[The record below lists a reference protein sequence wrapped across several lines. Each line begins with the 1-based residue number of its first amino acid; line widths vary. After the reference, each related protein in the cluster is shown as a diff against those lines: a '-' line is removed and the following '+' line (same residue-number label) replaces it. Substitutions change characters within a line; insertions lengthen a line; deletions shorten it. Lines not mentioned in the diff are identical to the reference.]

1 MTQNILRGAIG
12 LWMTLLVSISY
23 ADASPEGPAVPSDTT
38 YNFTI
43 DQSPFDVTL
52 FNSREGEDQKRLWSQ
67 TKLLF
72 GLSFGAI
79 GVISILPSDI
89 SAWDS
94 SEESLGTKWW
104 NNVSQGWI
112 WDKDVWYIN
121 YIGHPYFGGV
131 YYQVARKSGY
141 NQWNSF
147 VYSALMSTF
156 YWEYGLEAFA
166 EIPSVQDIFV
176 TPIGGWIYGEWAYQK
191 EREIVA
197 DEGKALGSESLGSVA
212 LFFLD
217 PVDKIG
223 AGINSLFGRRI
234 IRTGTGMISRYPTH
248 GDTYAANAAKDY
260 WGVDLVFTF

>member
-1 MTQNILRGAIG
+1 MIQNILYRIAALI
-12 LWMTLLVSISY
+12 LL
-23 ADASPEGPAVPSDTT
+23 GMPAVALAQSTHAGPDAEQNISDFSLPS
-38 YNFTI
+38 Y
-43 DQSPFDVTL
+43 DVTL
-52 FNSREGEDQKRLWSQ
+52 FDAPNGQDQERLWSQ

-72 GLSFGAI
+72 GLSVGVI
-79 GVISILPSDI
+79 GVISILPSDV

-94 SEESLGTKWW
+94 SNESMSSKWW
-104 NNVSQGWI
+104 NNVSQGWV

-176 TPIGGWIYGEWAYQK
+176 TPIGGWLYGEWAYQQ

-197 DEGKALGSESLGSVA
+197 DGGKALGSESLGSVA

-223 AGINSLFGRRI
+223 SGINSLFGRRI
-234 IRTGTGMISRYPTH
+234 IHTSTGMISHYPTH
-248 GDTYAANAAKDY
+248 ASSYIATSGNDY

>member
-1 MTQNILRGAIG
+1 MTRNIFCRAIG
-12 LWMTLLVSISY
+12 LLLLLISSVTTAAAQQEGPTK
-23 ADASPEGPAVPSDTT
+23 ADATT
-38 YNFTI
+38 YDFTI
-43 DQSPFDVTL
+43 DQSPYDITL

-94 SEESLGTKWW
+94 SDESLGSKWW

-176 TPIGGWIYGEWAYQK
+176 TPIGGWIYGEWAYQQEK
-191 EREIVA
+191 EIVA
-197 DEGKALGSESLGSVA
+197 DGGKALGSESLGSIA

-223 AGINSLFGRRI
+223 SGINSLFGKRV
-234 IRTGTGMISRYPTH
+234 IRTGTGMLSRYPTH
-248 GDTYAANAAKDY
+248 SPAYAANTIKDY